1 MIERRVVDKIK
12 RIVGKEHVH
21 SEPEERV
28 CYSYDA
34 TNQSYLP
41 DLVVFPGNAQEV
53 SDIVKLA
60 NEEKFPVIPRGA
72 GSGFTGGTLPVEG
85 GLVLVMTRFNRI
97 IEIDTENLIA
107 FVEPGVVTGNFQKEV
122 EKLGLFYPP
131 DPASLKFSTL
141 GGNVAECAGGP
152 RAVKYGVTKDYVIGL
167 EIVLPTG
174 EIISTGVRTVKGV
187 VGYDLTKLMVGS
199 EGTLGVITR
208 IIVKL
213 LPMPASKKTILA
225 VYPKLEDAART
236 VTGITASKITPS
248 ALEFMDHSAIVCV
261 EDFLRIG
268 LPVEAEAILLL
279 EVDGDPYIVGRDAA
293 RIQDICMRYGASR
306 VEIAEDEESEENLW
320 RARRAISPSLLKISP
335 TKINEDI
342 TVPRSKIP
350 DILRKI
356 NEIAKRSGLDIVNFG
371 HAGDGN
377 IHVNIMIDKRKEED
391 VSRAHGAVKEIF
403 QATLTMGGT
412 ISGEHGIGITK
423 APYLRMELGDL
434 GVEIMKRIKRVFDP
448 NNVLNPGKIFQ
459 ERP

>member
-1 MIERRVVDKIK
+1 MIEKRVVDKIK
-12 RIVGKEHVH
+12 RVAGKKHVH
-21 SEPEERV
+21 SEPEEMV

-41 DLVVFPGNAQEV
+41 DLVVFPGNAQEI
-53 SDIVKLA
+53 SEILKLA
-60 NEEKFPVIPRGA
+60 NEENFPVIPRGA
-72 GSGFTGGTLPVEG
+72 GSGFTGGSLPVEG
-85 GLVLVMTRFNRI
+85 GLVLVMARFNRI

-167 EIVLPTG
+167 EVVLPTG
-174 EIISTGVRTVKGV
+174 EIISTGVQTVKGV

-208 IIVKL
+208 IIVEL
-213 LPMPASKKTILA
+213 IPQPASKKTILA
-225 VYPKLEDAART
+225 VYPELEDAART

-279 EVDGDPYIVGRDAA
+279 EVDGDPYIVDRDAA
-293 RIQDICMRYGASR
+293 RIREICMRYGASR

-320 RARRAISPSLLKISP
+320 RARRAISPSLLKINP

-342 TVPRSKIP
+342 TVPRGKIP

-356 NEIAKRSGLDIVNFG
+356 NEIAKRSRLDIVNFG

-377 IHVNIMIDKRKEED
+377 IHVNIMIDKRKEEE
-391 VSRAHGAVKEIF
+391 VNRAHEAVKEIF
-403 QATLTMGGT
+403 QAVLDMGGT
-412 ISGEHGIGITK
+412 ISGEHGVGITK
-423 APYLRMELGDL
+423 APYLKMELGDL

-448 NNVLNPGKIFQ
+448 NNVLNPGKIF
-459 ERP
+459 RD

>member
-1 MIERRVVDKIK
+1 MIEKRIVDKIK
-12 RIVGKEHVH
+12 RIAGKEHVH

-34 TNQSYLP
+34 TNQTYLP
-41 DLVVFPGNAQEV
+41 DLVVFPGNAQEI
-53 SDIVKLA
+53 SDILKLA
-60 NEEKFPVIPRGA
+60 NEENFPVIPRGA
-72 GSGFTGGTLPVEG
+72 GSGFTGGSLPIEG
-85 GLVLVMTRFNRI
+85 GLILVMARFNRI

-152 RAVKYGVTKDYVIGL
+152 RAIKYGVTKDYVIGL
-167 EIVLPTG
+167 EAVLPTG
-174 EIISTGVRTVKGV
+174 EIISTGVQTVKGV

-208 IIVKL
+208 ITVKL
-213 LPMPASKKTILA
+213 LPLPASKKTILA
-225 VYPKLEDAART
+225 IYPKLDDAALT

-248 ALEFMDHSAIVCV
+248 ALEFMDHSAIACV

-279 EVDGDPYIVGRDAA
+279 EVDGDPYMVDRDAA
-293 RIQDICMRYGASR
+293 RIQEICMRYGASR

-350 DILRKI
+350 NILRKI
-356 NEIAKRSGLDIVNFG
+356 NEIAKRSRLDIVNFG

-377 IHVNIMIDKRKEED
+377 IHVNIMIDNRKEEE
-391 VSRAHGAVKEIF
+391 VNRAHEAVKEIF
-403 QATLTMGGT
+403 QATLAMGGT

-423 APYLRMELGDL
+423 APYLKMELGDL
-434 GVEIMKRIKRVFDP
+434 EVEVMKRIKRIFDP
-448 NNVLNPGKIFQ
+448 NNVLNPGKIF
-459 ERP
+459 PD

>member
-1 MIERRVVDKIK
+1 MIEKRVVDKIK
-12 RIVGKEHVH
+12 RIAGKEHVH

-41 DLVVFPGNAQEV
+41 DLVVFPGNVQEI
-53 SDIVKLA
+53 SDILKLA

-85 GLVLVMTRFNRI
+85 GLVLVMVRFNRI

-167 EIVLPTG
+167 EVVLPTG
-174 EIISTGVRTVKGV
+174 EIVSTGVQTVKGV
-187 VGYDLTKLMVGS
+187 VGYDFTKLMVGS
-199 EGTLGVITR
+199 EGTLGVITK

-213 LPMPASKKTILA
+213 LPLPASKKTLLA
-225 VYPKLEDAART
+225 IYYKLEDAART
-236 VTGITASKITPS
+236 VTGITASKIIPS

-261 EDFLRIG
+261 EDFLNIG
-268 LPVEAEAILLL
+268 LPVAAEAILLL
-279 EVDGDPYIVGRDAA
+279 EVDGDSYIVDRDAI
-293 RIQDICMRYGASR
+293 RIQEICMEYGASR

-320 RARRAISPSLLKISP
+320 RARRAISPSLLKLKP

-356 NEIAKRSGLDIVNFG
+356 NEIAKRLELDIVNFG

-377 IHVNIMIDKRKEED
+377 IHVNIMIDKRREEE
-391 VSRAHGAVKEIF
+391 VNRAHEAVKEIF
-403 QATLTMGGT
+403 QATLDLGGT
-412 ISGEHGIGITK
+412 ISGEHGIGVTK

-434 GVEIMKRIKRVFDP
+434 GVEVMRRIKKAFDP
-448 NNVLNPGKIFQ
+448 NNVLNPGKIFLD
-459 ERP
+459 